1 MACKSELVIMK
12 FLAFSIFTLTLAI
25 TSCNINVGN
34 SHKKFDV
41 ASEVK
46 CMAQVEC
53 KAIQLREQRFAL
65 ADDIRFTQEKIMQL
79 KGKGD
84 TTQLSNKLSQL
95 YKRKEVLLT
104 ASLQLADQIKHRL
117 DSIMTTELN
126 SPKERSEFS
135 IQLNNAME
143 QTCACNKVETT
154 SSGSAKSSSSL

>member
-1 MACKSELVIMK
+1 MR
-12 FLAFSIFTLTLAI
+12 FLAFSTFTLILAV
-25 TSCNINVGN
+25 TSCNINGGN

-41 ASEVK
+41 ASEAK
-46 CMAQVEC
+46 RMAQVEC

-117 DSIMTTELN
+117 DSIMTNELN

-135 IQLNNAME
+135 MQLNSAME
-143 QTCACNKVETT
+143 QDCACNKVETT
-154 SSGSAKSSSSL
+154 SGSAKSSSSL